1 MNNVQHLSD
10 NVLVKNNYH
19 FFIYYLK
26 INTNLFIFYRR
37 RMSDYNNIIEKY
49 QHKIDEYEKEISKN
63 TNKIIIDMLQKKI
76 KNNENGII
84 QIIKFK
90 SKNI

>member
-1 MNNVQHLSD
+1 
-10 NVLVKNNYH
+10 
-19 FFIYYLK
+19 
-26 INTNLFIFYRR
+26 
-37 RMSDYNNIIEKY
+37 MSDYNNIIEKY